1 MDPTDLVMTV
11 ARVWV
16 GVVMLAHGLN
26 HARSLD
32 GTASWF
38 AKKGFRFAPVQA
50 RVSAYGELA
59 IGASLVA
66 GLLTAVGAMGVVAVT
81 TVAFWSIHRFAGF
94 FVFRRPDEGYE
105 FVVTLALAAIAVS
118 THGAGP
124 WSVDALLGLED
135 RLNGWTGLLV
145 ALSGIGLAAVQLVS
159 FWRRPSD

>member
-1 MDPTDLVMTV
+1 MEPMDFVMTI

-16 GVVMLAHGLN
+16 GVVMIAHGLN
-26 HARSLD
+26 HARRID

-38 AKKGFRFAPVQA
+38 AKKGFRSAGLQA

-59 IGASLVA
+59 IGASLVT
-66 GLLTAVGAMGVVAVT
+66 GLLTSAGAMGVVAVM

-105 FVVTLALAAIAVS
+105 FVATLALTAVAVS
-118 THGAGP
+118 TYGAGP

-135 RLNGWTGLLV
+135 RLNGWIGLVV
-145 ALSGIGLAAVQLVS
+145 ALSGVAVAALQLAS
-159 FWRRPSD
+159 FWRRP